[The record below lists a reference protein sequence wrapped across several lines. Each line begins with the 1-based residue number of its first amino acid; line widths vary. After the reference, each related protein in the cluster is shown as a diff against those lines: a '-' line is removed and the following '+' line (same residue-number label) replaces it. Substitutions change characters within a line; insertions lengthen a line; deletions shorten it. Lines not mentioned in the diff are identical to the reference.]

1 MTRLYRFSRRLRDTL
16 LEIFSLRKKG
26 VYFSHLDFPGEIDY
40 YQPLI
45 NFVDHYILITL
56 IFSFLGE
63 QELAS
68 RLERTRGGIN
78 KAKVEGKI

>member
-1 MTRLYRFSRRLRDTL
+1 MTRLYRFSRRLTDTL

-40 YQPLI
+40 YQPI
-45 NFVDHYILITL
+45 HILITL